1 MAILALAYIAV
12 LRQLNAS
19 RRLQLRITES
29 CPIEP
34 GEVLLGLVGTDDLR
48 SSWRLHYQQ
57 TFWMQRR
64 ESYSYFNVDNE
75 AKDIWEW
82 LDKQRL
88 KIEDDID
95 QANVN

>member
-57 TFWMQRR
+57 
-64 ESYSYFNVDNE
+64 NL
-75 AKDIWEW
+75 
-82 LDKQRL
+82 LDARGRVISTLKSTTRPKIFEMASIRL
-88 KIEDDID
+88 L
-95 QANVN
+95 